1 MEPSLLGYRGL
12 QLSDGQNRMSTQ
24 VQEHRS
30 ANAVSSLQERA
41 AWASWGYFD
50 TRLEKSRPDQG
61 AIYEHR
67 GLVLTLD
74 AAPYEDRSRRRRSE
88 CGERA
93 GTARGGEYGDYIK
106 PDRGIAKFPEHTLG
120 RSTSL

>member
-1 MEPSLLGYRGL
+1 M
-12 QLSDGQNRMSTQ
+12 
-24 VQEHRS
+24 V
-30 ANAVSSLQERA
+30 VSNTAETC
-41 AWASWGYFD
+41 GFKGF
-50 TRLEKSRPDQG
+50 LENNNGTAGIFLFPRHTKSRPDQG

-93 GTARGGEYGDYIK
+93 GTARGGEC
-106 PDRGIAKFPEHTLG
+106 RLG
-120 RSTSL
+120 F